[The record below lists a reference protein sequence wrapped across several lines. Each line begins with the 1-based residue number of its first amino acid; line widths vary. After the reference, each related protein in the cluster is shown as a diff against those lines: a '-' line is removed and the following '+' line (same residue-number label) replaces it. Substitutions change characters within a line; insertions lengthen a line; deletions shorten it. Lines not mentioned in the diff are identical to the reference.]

1 MISLQDLT
9 IKDQEVKNVFAID
22 ADIQED
28 SSGVGW
34 HDHES
39 LLGPW
44 TGYSDGRKVCSNDD
58 WFDRVMVIKGNHAD
72 LSFMAVPIAVFQLL
86 VILLVVLPLIM
97 IYLDAALLLF
107 VLYLAGYVGRSIIM
121 GN

>member
-1 MISLQDLT
+1 
-9 IKDQEVKNVFAID
+9 
-22 ADIQED
+22 
-28 SSGVGW
+28 
-34 HDHES
+34 
-39 LLGPW
+39 
-44 TGYSDGRKVCSNDD
+44 
-58 WFDRVMVIKGNHAD
+58 MVIKGNHAD